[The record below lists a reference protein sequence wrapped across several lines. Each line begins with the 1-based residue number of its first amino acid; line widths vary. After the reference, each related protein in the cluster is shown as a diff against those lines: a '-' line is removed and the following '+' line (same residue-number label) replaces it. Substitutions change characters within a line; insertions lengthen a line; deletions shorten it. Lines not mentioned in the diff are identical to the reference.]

1 MTVLTGLQRQLA
13 LGRAAESA
21 RRGDLD
27 GAAALLVELDETG
40 EATPEVLDLLAR
52 IRAQQKKWS
61 EADGYWSRVQETA
74 PDDAA
79 AAAGRKTV
87 ASILG
92 HRRASRPVLPLVGVV
107 AGVAAVAV
115 VVGGIAVFGGDDQP
129 VAQPTQEVQPTATP
143 SVDTSGHQEAAE
155 LARKLAALE
164 AERQASAAAVANK
177 LELIERK
184 VAGPGVVVQRRSGT
198 VRVLFAEG
206 LFSAGTEF
214 GPGRQDA
221 LVALGKR
228 LPGLDAAITVTGYSV
243 VVPGSSTSGGSRTAL
258 LRARTATQELSAASG
273 LPLTAFAM
281 QSGDQGQP
289 LFRNAAKNRTVTLT
303 LTPH

>member
-1 MTVLTGLQRQLA
+1 MTVLSGLQRQLA

-27 GAAALLVELDETG
+27 GAVALLVELDEAG
-40 EATPEVLDLLAR
+40 DATPEVLDLLAR

-74 PDDAA
+74 PEDPS

-87 ASILG
+87 AAILA
-92 HRRASRPVLPLVGVV
+92 HHRASRPVLPLLGAV
-107 AGVAAVAV
+107 AGVAVVAV
-115 VVGGIAVFGGDDQP
+115 LVGGIAVLGGHDQP
-129 VAQPTQEVQPTATP
+129 VAQPTQEVQPTSTP
-143 SVDTSGHQEAAE
+143 SVDTSAQEEAAE
-155 LARKLAALE
+155 LARKLAAVE

-177 LELIERK
+177 LELIQRK
-184 VAGPGVVVQRRSGT
+184 VAGPGVVVQQQSGS

-206 LFSAGTEF
+206 LFSAGTDF
-214 GPGRQDA
+214 GPDRQDA
-221 LVALGKR
+221 LVAMGKR

-281 QSGDQGQP
+281 QSGDQGRP
-289 LFRNAAKNRTVTLT
+289 PFRNAAQNRTVTLT
-303 LTPH
+303 LTPR